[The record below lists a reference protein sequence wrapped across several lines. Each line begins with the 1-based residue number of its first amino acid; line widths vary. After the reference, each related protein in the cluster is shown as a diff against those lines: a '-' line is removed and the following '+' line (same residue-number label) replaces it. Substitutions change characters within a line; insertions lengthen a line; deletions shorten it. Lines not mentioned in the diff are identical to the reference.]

1 MTTKLANPSPSQ
13 IRSQRRLARQQREVR
28 RKDKFGIKTSPVA
41 SEEVSGMK
49 LKITYDD
56 LDEHQLYAYLGI
68 HKWWDRGADRPL
80 VLGGHS
86 GCGKTSLLGVVFPA
100 LKNSDGSDVRIVY
113 CAYTGK
119 ATNVLRTKGLE
130 AQTIHS
136 LIYDVEPS
144 LTDPTEMVFVLKNP
158 DAVPYELIVV
168 DEASMVHDSMR
179 RDLESLGI
187 PILYTGDHG
196 QLPPVAGN
204 GNVMENPHFKLE
216 EVHRQALDS
225 GIIKIATDVRKGITV
240 PKGKYGVKS
249 DAVKVGK
256 SKIDDLEFIA
266 SHDMVVCYTNAT
278 RHVFNES
285 LREYKGFSGRYPQ
298 VGESL
303 ICKRNNKISG
313 MTNGLILKV
322 VAIREEGGCLIMD
335 GADEVGNN
343 YYGLKVYT
351 NYFDGYEH
359 PKIFGR
365 TTLDIFE
372 FGYCLTGHAVQGS
385 QWDSVC
391 VIEEV
396 MRNQSTD
403 MKRRWMYTVLTRA
416 VKQLTWISRH
426 G

>member
-1 MTTKLANPSPSQ
+1 MTTEQVDLTPSQ
-13 IRSQRRLARQQREVR
+13 IRSQRRVARREREER
-28 RKDKFGIKTSPVA
+28 RKAKFDMKTLPAASAVA
-41 SEEVSGMK
+41 SVMK
-49 LKITYDD
+49 TKITFED
-56 LDEHQLYAYLGI
+56 LDEYQLHAYRGI
-68 HKWWDRGADRPL
+68 HNWWDAGARKPL
-80 VLGGHS
+80 ILGGYS
-86 GCGKTSLLGVVFPA
+86 GCGKTSLLSVVFPA
-100 LKNSDGSDVRIVY
+100 LRNSDGSGVSIVY

-136 LIYDVEPS
+136 LIYDAVPS
-144 LTDPTEMVFVLKNP
+144 ETDPSEIVFILKNP
-158 DAVPYELIVV
+158 EDIPYELIVV

-179 RDLESLGI
+179 EDLESLGL

-196 QLPPVAGN
+196 QLPPVSGD
-204 GNVMENPHFKLE
+204 GNVMEVPDYKLE

-240 PKGKYGVKS
+240 AKGTYGVKG
-249 DAVKVGK
+249 DATKLGK
-256 SKIDDLEFIA
+256 DWANNLEFIA
-266 SHDMVVCYTNAT
+266 GHDMVVCYTNAT
-278 RHVFNES
+278 RHSFNEA
-285 LREYKGFSGRYPQ
+285 LREYKGFSGRYPK

-303 ICKRNNKISG
+303 ICKRNNKITG
-313 MTNGLILKV
+313 MTNGLIFEV
-322 VAIREEGGCLIMD
+322 TAIREEESCLIMD
-335 GADEVGNN
+335 GKDEAGNQ

-372 FGYCLTGHAVQGS
+372 FGYCLTGHSCQGS

-396 MRNQSTD
+396 MRGQSTD
-403 MKRRWMYTVLTRA
+403 MKRRWLYTVLTRA
-416 VKQLTWISRH
+416 IKRLTWISRH

>member
-1 MTTKLANPSPSQ
+1 MTIEQADLTPSQ
-13 IRSQRRLARQQREVR
+13 IRYQRRVARREREDR
-28 RKDKFGIKTSPVA
+28 RKAKFDIKTSPVA
-41 SEEVSGMK
+41 SAVASVMK
-49 LKITYDD
+49 TKITFED
-56 LDEHQLYAYLGI
+56 LDEYQLHAYRGI
-68 HKWWDRGADRPL
+68 HDWWDTGARKPL
-80 VLGGHS
+80 ILGGYS
-86 GCGKTSLLGVVFPA
+86 GCGKTSLLSVVFPA
-100 LKNSDGSDVRIVY
+100 LRNADGSEVGIVY

-136 LIYDVEPS
+136 LIYDAVPS
-144 LTDPTEMVFVLKNP
+144 ETDPSEIVFILKNP
-158 DAVPYELIVV
+158 EDIPYELIVV

-179 RDLESLGI
+179 EDLESLGL
-187 PILYTGDHG
+187 PVLYTGDHG
-196 QLPPVAGN
+196 QLPPVSGD
-204 GNVMENPHFKLE
+204 GNVMEVPDYKLE

-225 GIIKIATDVRKGITV
+225 GVIKIATDVRKGITV
-240 PKGKYGVKS
+240 AKGTYGVKG
-249 DAVKVGK
+249 DATKLGK
-256 SKIDDLEFIA
+256 DWANNLEFIA
-266 SHDMVVCYTNAT
+266 GHDMVVCYTNAT
-278 RHVFNES
+278 RHSFNEA
-285 LREYKGFSGRYPQ
+285 LREYKGFSGRYPK

-303 ICKRNNKISG
+303 ICKRNNKITG
-313 MTNGLILKV
+313 MTNGLILEV
-322 VAIREEGGCLIMD
+322 TAIREEESCLIMD
-335 GADEVGNN
+335 GKDEAGNQ

-396 MRNQSTD
+396 MRGQSTD
-403 MKRRWMYTVLTRA
+403 MKRRWLYTVLTRA
-416 VKQLTWISRH
+416 IKRLTWISRH